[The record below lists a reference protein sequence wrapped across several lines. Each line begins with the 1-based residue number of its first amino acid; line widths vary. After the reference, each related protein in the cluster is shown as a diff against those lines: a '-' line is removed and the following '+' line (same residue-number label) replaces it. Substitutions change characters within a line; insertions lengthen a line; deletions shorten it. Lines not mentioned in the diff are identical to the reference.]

1 MKRSR
6 ARRNRGRGAATRE
19 RLLEAARVLFSR
31 EGYAA
36 VSLVDVARRAKCSL
50 STAYYHFTDKR
61 ALLLRLI
68 DDWGKAMP
76 VQRRAAFDI
85 RTALDGHPRRAARDF
100 LRKSLAQLER
110 GPSFYRAILA
120 EADRDAEVRHRY
132 EGASRAITVW
142 LTEMVRTG
150 QQAGVV
156 HTERKPEAAAFL
168 LHHVMESVLTELAAQ
183 SAPAESR
190 DEIIDE
196 LTEMIVGYLMRPT
209 SER

>member
-1 MKRSR
+1 VKRRRPSR
-6 ARRNRGRGAATRE
+6 TRGRGAATRE

-36 VSLVDVARRAKCSL
+36 VSLADVARRAKCSL
-50 STAYYHFTDKR
+50 STAYYHFPDKR

-85 RTALDGHPRRAARDF
+85 KTALDGHPRRAARDF
-100 LRKSLAQLER
+100 LKKSLAQLER

-120 EADRDAEVRHRY
+120 EADRDADVRHRY

-142 LTEMVRTG
+142 LTEMMHLG
-150 QQAGVV
+150 QQAGIVRA
-156 HTERKPEAAAFL
+156 ERKAEPAAFL
-168 LHHVMESVLTELAAQ
+168 LHHVMESVLTELIAQ
-183 SAPAESR
+183 NVPPEQR
-190 DEIIDE
+190 EEIIDE
-196 LTEMIVGYLMRPT
+196 LTEMIVGYMTKL
-209 SER
+209 